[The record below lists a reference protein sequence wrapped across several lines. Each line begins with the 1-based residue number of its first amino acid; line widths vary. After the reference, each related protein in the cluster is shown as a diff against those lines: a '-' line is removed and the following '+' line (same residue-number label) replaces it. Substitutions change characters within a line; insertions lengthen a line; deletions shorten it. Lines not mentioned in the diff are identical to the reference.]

1 MFRVKT
7 FFLFAMLFVMGCTS
21 VPETPI
27 KAVYLVQGVG
37 QLSSQDLQ
45 AHPEVAVTDSFDEF
59 KEIAETKVALWIDIN
74 AVDLVDIEWL
84 SQSPQAFY
92 PVVLVGNG
100 DEACSFFNTIHYF
113 SFEVPCC
120 LDCSSQP
127 PGFSVNIQTS
137 ASKGHMQGYKQPPTV
152 QDILDITDQLLDG
165 IR

>member
-7 FFLFAMLFVMGCTS
+7 LFLFAVLLAMGCTS
-21 VPETPI
+21 VPESPI
-27 KAVYLVQGVG
+27 KAVCLVQGVG

-45 AHPEVAVTDSFDEF
+45 AHSEVAVTESFDEF

-100 DEACSFFNTIHYF
+100 DEACSFVNTIHYF
-113 SFEVPCC
+113 SFAFG
-120 LDCSSQP
+120 ST
-127 PGFSVNIQTS
+127 N
-137 ASKGHMQGYKQPPTV
+137 
-152 QDILDITDQLLDG
+152 
-165 IR
+165 